1 MTPFGEKL
9 RQLRAARGILQR
21 DMAAALEI
29 SAPYLSA
36 LEHGRR
42 GTPSAGLIHQI
53 CQYFGLIW
61 DEADELTA
69 LAKSSRPRLRLN
81 AGGLTAAQTALANRL
96 ARELRQLDGATVAAM
111 QALLDR
117 SAAAQPAST
126 PVLRKKPSKAS
137 KGRPRTVK

>member
-9 RQLRAARGILQR
+9 RQLRQARGILQR

-69 LAKSSRPRLRLN
+69 LAKTSRPRLRLN
-81 AGGLTAAQTALANRL
+81 AAGLTAAQTSLANRL
-96 ARELRQLDGATVAAM
+96 ARELRHLDQDSIEAIREV
-111 QALLDR
+111 LDR
-117 SAAAQPAST
+117 GGAAQPASA
-126 PVLRKKPSKAS
+126 PQARRKPSKAS
-137 KGRPRTVK
+137 KGRPRMVK

>member
-9 RQLRAARGILQR
+9 RQLREARGILQR

-29 SAPYLSA
+29 SAAYLSA

-61 DEADELTA
+61 DEADELAA
-69 LAKSSRPRLRLN
+69 LAKCSRPRLRLN
-81 AGGLTAAQTALANRL
+81 AAGLSPAQTALANRL
-96 ARELRQLDGATVAAM
+96 ARELRNLDAGTIGAM

-117 SAAAQPAST
+117 SAAAQPANR
-126 PVLRKKPSKAS
+126 PAERRNPSKAS
-137 KGRPRTVK
+137 RGRPRMVK

>member
-1 MTPFGEKL
+1 LTPFGEKL
-9 RQLRAARGILQR
+9 RQLRQARGILQR

-42 GTPSAGLIHQI
+42 GTPSSGLIHHI

-69 LAKSSRPRLRLN
+69 LAKASRPRLRLN
-81 AGGLTAAQTALANRL
+81 AGGLTPAQTALANRL
-96 ARELRQLDGATVAAM
+96 VRELRHLDAQTVESM
-111 QALLDR
+111 QELLDQAR
-117 SAAAQPAST
+117 ASQPGST
-126 PVLRKKPSKAS
+126 PELRRKPSKGS
-137 KGRPRTVK
+137 KGIPRMVK

>member
-9 RQLRAARGILQR
+9 RELRRARNILQR
-21 DMAAALEI
+21 EMAAALEI

-61 DEADELTA
+61 DEADELKA
-69 LAKSSRPRLRLN
+69 LAKTSRPRLRLN
-81 AGGLTAAQTALANRL
+81 AAGLTAAQTALANRL
-96 ARELRQLDGATVAAM
+96 TRELRHLDPQTVEAM
-111 QALLDR
+111 QGLLDR
-117 SAAAQPAST
+117 ARVAQPAST
-126 PVLRKKPSKAS
+126 PFERKKPSKGS
-137 KGRPRTVK
+137 KGRPRMVK